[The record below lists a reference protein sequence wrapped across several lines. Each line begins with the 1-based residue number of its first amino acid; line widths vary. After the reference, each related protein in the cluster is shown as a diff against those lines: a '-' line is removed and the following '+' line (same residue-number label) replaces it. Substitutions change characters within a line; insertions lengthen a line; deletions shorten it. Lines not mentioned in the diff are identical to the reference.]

1 MQYFVESEW
10 GDQQIQIKDVRVK
23 LVIMIINPLLLI
35 VFLIVRSHVP
45 NANKDLI
52 NFAQYALMVL

>member
-1 MQYFVESEW
+1 MQYFVEWEW

-23 LVIMIINPLLLI
+23 LDIMTINPSLLI
-35 VFLIVRSHVP
+35 VFLIVRSHVR